1 MVSDSNMANGAAPSQ
16 GGLGLIKLM
25 SPYWDSHMSIP
36 VMDWMLSNEMITP
49 EEREQM
55 GQSLLGQAATTPAG
69 RAAVEAEIREIEAKL
84 VNFNNAIEA
93 YKREQ
98 QKRIGGYPDRKTLV
112 DLSEWWMTNSGQSP
126 APPALELGVDA
137 LVPRLAKLYYDIGD
151 YKQSLQQLQY
161 MLTTLYELL
170 AEGTN
175 TQTRMACY
183 WGVCACIILLHHQQ
197 QSENKSAASEETE
210 KKEAAQDEE
219 LLQTLDHGEDEEGD
233 AARAALAE
241 AAKKA
246 AVETHT
252 AAQCI
257 LKLGDILD
265 QVAAASSKKDHQGNP
280 PLPAGLTMSR
290 EQQLLNRSWLL
301 HWSVWP
307 LFRYYF
313 LMVHTK
319 QFIPRNQAWSLMLE
333 WVLHEGN
340 LSCVTV
346 VCPHLLRYYAV
357 YAILNRKRKDHFQA
371 VITAIGQGKNRY
383 SDPFTSLL
391 EALFLDFNFDE
402 AQHHIA
408 RIGEE
413 CDSDFFLQPL
423 KGAINEFAR
432 LLIFE
437 TYCRIHKCIN
447 VDMIAKKVNM
457 SPEAAERWI
466 VNLIRHARL
475 EARIDSEKNRVQM
488 SAAPPNLYQQVID
501 KTRNLCIRSNLILQN
516 IARPAGFTGREG
528 DDVVTSRTNRQRGGR
543 GRQWVQGGEGDGF
556 YRGEGGRGGR
566 GGRGD
571 RGHMGD
577 GRRDPMAAV
586 AASMASRRQDDTA
599 FAA

>member
-1 MVSDSNMANGAAPSQ
+1 MPRCVARRSEREKASGERVSFLSATPGGVTARDCLWRLSTCECRSRPVDGFPSSSLSSGGVARTFAAVRRPQLDPAPS
-16 GGLGLIKLM
+16 L
-25 SPYWDSHMSIP
+25 
-36 VMDWMLSNEMITP
+36 
-49 EEREQM
+49 R
-55 GQSLLGQAATTPAG
+55 
-69 RAAVEAEIREIEAKL
+69 IRSR
-84 VNFNNAIEA
+84 F
-93 YKREQ
+93 
-98 QKRIGGYPDRKTLV
+98 
-112 DLSEWWMTNSGQSP
+112 
-126 APPALELGVDA
+126 GV
-137 LVPRLAKLYYDIGD
+137 
-151 YKQSLQQLQY
+151 
-161 MLTTLYELL
+161 
-170 AEGTN
+170 
-175 TQTRMACY
+175 
-183 WGVCACIILLHHQQ
+183 IILL
-197 QSENKSAASEETE
+197 
-210 KKEAAQDEE
+210 
-219 LLQTLDHGEDEEGD
+219 
-233 AARAALAE
+233 
-241 AAKKA
+241 
-246 AVETHT
+246 
-252 AAQCI
+252 
-257 LKLGDILD
+257 
-265 QVAAASSKKDHQGNP
+265 
-280 PLPAGLTMSR
+280 LPA
-290 EQQLLNRSWLL
+290 
-301 HWSVWP
+301 
-307 LFRYYF
+307 FR
-313 LMVHTK
+313 
-319 QFIPRNQAWSLMLE
+319 
-333 WVLHEGN
+333 N

>member
-1 MVSDSNMANGAAPSQ
+1 MVAEPNMENGVAAPH
-16 GGLGLIKLM
+16 GGSAMIKRM
-25 SPYWDSHMSIP
+25 SPYWDSHMAIP
-36 VMDWMLSNEMITP
+36 VLDWMLSSQMITA
-49 EEREQM
+49 EEREKL
-55 GQSLLGQAATTPAG
+55 GKDLLGETATTPAG
-69 RAAVEAEIREIEAKL
+69 RAAVEAEIREVEAKL

-93 YKREQ
+93 YKKEQ

-112 DLSEWWMTNSGQSP
+112 DLSEWWMTNSEQTP
-126 APPALELGVDA
+126 TPPALEIGVDA
-137 LVPRLAKLYYDIGD
+137 LVPRLAKLYFDICD
-151 YKQSLQQLQY
+151 YKKSLQQLQY

-175 TQTRMACY
+175 IQTRMACY
-183 WGVCACIILLHHQQ
+183 WGVCACIILLNHQQ
-197 QSENKSAASEETE
+197 GETRAAPTEETV
-210 KKEAAQDEE
+210 KKDREEE
-219 LLQTLDHGEDEEGD
+219 LLQTLDNAEDEEGEG
-233 AARAALAE
+233 ASSALAE

-246 AVETHT
+246 AETHA

-265 QVAAASSKKDHQGNP
+265 QIAAASNKKDHQGNP
-280 PLPAGLTMSR
+280 PLPAGLMMSR

-301 HWSVWP
+301 HWAVWP

-313 LMVHTK
+313 YMVHTK
-319 QFIPRNQAWSLMLE
+319 QFIPRNQAWSLLLE
-333 WVLHEGN
+333 WMLHEGN

-346 VCPHLLRYYAV
+346 MCPHLLRYYAV

-371 VITAIGQGKNRY
+371 VIMAIGQSKNRY

-402 AQHHIA
+402 AQLHIA

-423 KGAINEFAR
+423 KRAINEFAR

-516 IARPAGFTGREG
+516 IARPAGFTGRDGE
-528 DDVVTSRTNRQRGGR
+528 DIVPSRTNRQRGGR
-543 GRQWVQGGEGDGF
+543 GRQWVQNGEGGF
-556 YRGEGGRGGR
+556 YRGEGGGR
-566 GGRGD
+566 GGRGRGD
-571 RGHMGD
+571 RSHMSE